1 MKDLRNEEIESTSHC
16 ELGSHFSKYGGK
28 EPVQTLKTLM
38 QTWTRSCKV
47 RTNMCAKDLKILEMF
62 EN

>member
-1 MKDLRNEEIESTSHC
+1 
-16 ELGSHFSKYGGK
+16 
-28 EPVQTLKTLM
+28 M

-47 RTNMCAKDLKILEMF
+47 RTNMCAKDLKIVEMF